1 MDSTVSN
8 GVRGGLAA
16 SVHIPSSLYSFQGHF
31 GSRGWKRYNPTG
43 KVLSCTQSQGPPNSQ
58 LRVLTFNIWFEAI
71 FKEQR
76 TREVIRLIQ
85 ELNPDVCCFQ
95 EVTPM
100 FEDILR
106 RDPHWRK
113 SWAMTGLA
121 DQLAFTRSMYGT
133 MIVVKKAL
141 ISAEGRFSANA
152 FFVGLPG
159 TTTGRCLT
167 VLELSPRIV
176 QGPAVRSLRIN
187 AEHSQS

>member
-95 EVTPM
+95 EDTPM

-113 SWAMTGLA
+113 SW
-121 DQLAFTRSMYGT
+121 T
-133 MIVVKKAL
+133 MIVVKKPL
-141 ISAEGRFSANA
+141 IMAEGRYSANA
-152 FFVGLPG
+152 FFAGLPG
-159 TTTGRCLT
+159 TTTGRCLP

-176 QGPAVRSLRIN
+176 QVPAV
-187 AEHSQS
+187 